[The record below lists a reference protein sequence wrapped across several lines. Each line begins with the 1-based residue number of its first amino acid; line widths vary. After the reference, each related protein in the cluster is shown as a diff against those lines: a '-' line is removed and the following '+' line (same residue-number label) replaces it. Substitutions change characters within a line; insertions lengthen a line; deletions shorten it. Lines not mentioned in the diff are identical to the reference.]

1 MQQKRAVQQKVPTM
15 TNSDQSSVSADRYA
29 HLQAPGP
36 ARPFLEIVTP
46 VVEDLGYDLLRIRM
60 TGDNANTVLQVM
72 AVGSDGTMTV
82 DGCEKISRGLSAVLD
97 VEDPIKA
104 AYVLEVS
111 SPGMAR
117 PLCRPRDFSDWIG
130 LEAKLELKNPID
142 GQKRF
147 RGRLAGFEDGEALLQ
162 VALDGYDEPQILG
175 FKIEDIAESR
185 LVANDEMMQASLKAS
200 KGKG

>member
-1 MQQKRAVQQKVPTM
+1 M
-15 TNSDQSSVSADRYA
+15 TNSDLNSDFESGFETISPDRYA

-36 ARPFLEIVTP
+36 ARPLLEIVAP
-46 VVEDLGYDLLRIRM
+46 VIEDLGFNLLRIRM

-72 AVGSDGTMTV
+72 AVGPDGTMTV
-82 DGCEKISRGLSAVLD
+82 EGCETISRSLSAVLD

-104 AYVLEVS
+104 TYVLEVS

-117 PLCRPRDFSDWIG
+117 PLCRPQDFTDWVG
-130 LEAKLELKNPID
+130 LEAKFELKNPID
-142 GQKRF
+142 GQRRF
-147 RGRLAGFEDGEALLQ
+147 RGRLSGFQDGEALLQ
-162 VALDGYDEPQILG
+162 VALDGYDEPQVLG

-200 KGKG
+200 KGKV

>member
-1 MQQKRAVQQKVPTM
+1 MANREQDSISPA
-15 TNSDQSSVSADRYA
+15 RYA

-36 ARPFLEIVTP
+36 ARPLLEIVTP
-46 VVEDLGYDLLRIRM
+46 VVEDLGYALLRIRM
-60 TGDNANTVLQVM
+60 TGDNANTVVQVM
-72 AVGSDGTMTV
+72 AVGPDGTMTV
-82 DGCEKISRGLSAVLD
+82 EGCEKISRSLSAVLD

-117 PLCRPRDFSDWIG
+117 PLCRPQDFNDWVG
-130 LEAKLELKNPID
+130 LEAKLELKHPID

-147 RGRLAGFEDGEALLQ
+147 RGRLNGFDDGEALLQ
-162 VALDGYDEPQILG
+162 VALDGFDEPQVLG
-175 FKIEDIAESR
+175 FRIEDIAEAR

-200 KGKG
+200 KGKV